1 MSDEATTQA
10 TATGNVEV
18 QTPDFTHLH
27 DSAAAPA
34 SGGINRFFDVD
45 VTVWAELGRVTMSLG
60 ELMQLGAGSVI
71 RLGRSV
77 SAPVELMAQGVR
89 FATGEVVV
97 VDDCFAVRIKEVD
110 NPRRNDG

>member
-1 MSDEATTQA
+1 MSDETIQDP
-10 TATGNVEV
+10 NVDV
-18 QTPDFTHLH
+18 KTPEF
-27 DSAAAPA
+27 APLQGA
-34 SGGINRFFDVD
+34 SDTVGSTIDRFFDVD

-60 ELMQLGAGSVI
+60 ELMKLGPNAVV

-97 VDDCFAVRIKEVD
+97 VDDCFAVRIKDVED
-110 NPRRNDG
+110 PRRGDT